1 MSQFFRIHPD
11 NPQQRLIRQ
20 AAEYIQNEKLI
31 AYPTDSGYAL
41 GCKLGCKSTVDRI
54 RQIRQLSSD
63 HNFTLI
69 CKDLTEVGIYARFST
84 PIFRLMKA
92 NTPGAYTFILK
103 ATKEVPKK
111 MQHPKKRTVG
121 IRIPGNKIVNALLEE
136 IGETMLSSS
145 LILPGASDPMTDARD
160 IQDALHKLV
169 DLIIDGGF
177 CGTGPTTVVEFLD
190 EQPKVIRAGVGDV
203 TPFQ

>member
-11 NPQQRLIRQ
+11 NPQQRLIKQ

-41 GCKLGCKSTVDRI
+41 GCKLGCKSTVARI

-69 CKDLTEVGIYARFST
+69 CKDLTEVGVYARFST
-84 PIFRLMKA
+84 PIFRLLKA

-111 MQHPKKRTVG
+111 TQHPKKRTVG
-121 IRIPGNKIVNALLEE
+121 IRIPSNKIVIALLEE
-136 IGETMLSSS
+136 IGETLLSSS
-145 LILPGASDPMTDARD
+145 LILPGASDPMTDAQD
-160 IQDALHKLV
+160 IQDELHNMV

-177 CGTGPTTVVEFLD
+177 CGTGPTTVIEFLD
-190 EQPKVIRAGVGDV
+190 EQPKIIRVGVGDV
-203 TPFQ
+203 SPFQ